1 MRITDFENL
10 IRTMPVEHQSFDT
23 KYQTWKNTDQSQI
36 IDKIFEST
44 NNGTLTLSRFDLFN
58 SGYKLDEFVIKVL
71 MWGYPTKGRG
81 KNINTFL
88 EQQHFCSFI
97 KKLGIL
103 AANKNITISDIYE
116 LLNTKGLGFSTLS
129 KIMYFKKIEFEGR
142 QTLILDFRVIKT
154 LNSDRFNDPEIENFK
169 NLRYENSLHYYS
181 YYLDFMHSLAIQLNT
196 QADRIEMFLY
206 EFGMNLKEPIGED
219 GDYELL

>member
-10 IRTMPVEHQSFDT
+10 IKAMPVEHQSFDT

-58 SGYKLDEFVIKVL
+58 SGYNLDEFVIKVL

-97 KKLGIL
+97 KKLKISTS
-103 AANKNITISDIYE
+103 NKNITISDIYE

-142 QTLILDFRVIKT
+142 LTLILDFRVIKT
-154 LNSDRFNDPEIENFK
+154 LNSGRFNDPGIENFK
-169 NLRYENSLHYYS
+169 NLRYENSLHHYS

-196 QADRIEMFLY
+196 QPDRIEMFLY
-206 EFGMNLKEPIGED
+206 EFGMNLKEPI
-219 GDYELL
+219 